1 MAVSEHIEIFKKGSK
16 AWNEW
21 RESNPRV
28 SPDLSDVDFE
38 REAHTY
44 KHTYDM
50 PEFSGYNLSS
60 MNLNRISARNS
71 FFTDCSFAGSS
82 LPWSD
87 LCYTMFYNCNFEDAV
102 LSVSKIGSAEFS
114 NCNFKGADLSYCS
127 AEETN
132 FTGSKFILTKLSNMS
147 LVKTDFT
154 NTTIDRSR
162 VYGISAWDLILDGS
176 NQSNIYI
183 TENDTTITVPSIE
196 MAQFISLLVNNA
208 KVRDIIDTITSKVVL
223 ILGRFTDE
231 RKAVLDNIKAEIE
244 QRDYLPI
251 IFDFDGPSS
260 RDLTETLVT
269 LASLAKFVVVD
280 LSSPKSVPQ
289 ELMSFAPHFPS
300 VPVQP
305 VIAMTQSE
313 YGMFEH
319 FKKYPWVLEQL
330 KYSEDQIEVLVNTI
344 VENCETY
351 LENGNG

>member
-1 MAVSEHIEIFKKGSK
+1 MANSEHIEIFKKGAK

-28 SPDLSDVDFE
+28 SPDLSDIDFE
-38 REAHTY
+38 SDVYLSSHI
-44 KHTYDM
+44 YDM
-50 PEFSGYNLSS
+50 PEFSGYNLSG

-71 FFTDCSFAGSS
+71 IFTDCSFAGSS

-154 NTTIDRSR
+154 NTTIDRTR

-231 RKAVLDNIKAEIE
+231 RKAVLDTIKAKIE

-260 RDLTETLVT
+260 RDVTEMVVT

-289 ELMSFAPHFPS
+289 ELMSFVPHFPS

-305 VIAMTQSE
+305 VIAITQSE

-319 FKKYPWVLEQL
+319 FKKYPWVLEKL
-330 KYSEDQIEVLVNTI
+330 SYSEDQIQSLVNTI
-344 VENCETY
+344 IENCETY
-351 LENGNG
+351 LENGSG